1 MTQWSASTSKAIDVA
16 AFAAITFLLWL
27 GVMAFASSIAG
38 YVTILLG
45 MAAAAFKVP
54 ARIMKLTSEIK
65 VRFGLNPL
73 SWEWQQAD
81 RVGPGT
87 DPSR

>member
-1 MTQWSASTSKAIDVA
+1 MLECRMYSNTRPVINEVAGKAIDVA
-16 AFAAITFLLWL
+16 TFAALTFLLWL

-54 ARIMKLTSEIK
+54 PRIMKLTSKIK
-65 VRFGLNPL
+65 DRYGLNPV
-73 SWEWQQAD
+73 S
-81 RVGPGT
+81 
-87 DPSR
+87 